1 MSRHIPLLS
10 ALLSTSLLVGAHAA
24 DVPAGTTLADS
35 QVFTYRTL
43 DEFSSFDP
51 QVVEDVDGANVDQ
64 VLQDGK
70 CQM

>member
-24 DVPAGTTLADS
+24 DVPAGTTLADN

-64 VLQDGK
+64 VLQDGQ